1 MDNNVQQRIIDLE
14 QLVLNAP
21 DDMVRRVVQE
31 QLDRLKERQKINVD
45 KDFSG
50 VITAINSLI
59 EKTYNSSTVMSNQ
72 QIDEV
77 IADRLKKLKINQAN
91 LSSELKELI
100 GQTKTTI
107 IQINEIKV
115 SSSTG
120 SKGRRLEDILL
131 SDSEAQNNVYLF
143 GEAGTGKAMPLSSK
157 VLAEDGWKTF
167 AEIKVG
173 DKVWGEDGNLYE
185 VDGVYDRGIKSVYGI
200 TMNDGGYA
208 ESCDEHLWKIYTSS
222 DRGHKNK
229 GRILP
234 LSEFKDKIKTERG
247 RANAFIDVSKAI
259 NFPKKEHVINP
270 YLLGV
275 ILGDGSVTV
284 GTPSITNPSQELF
297 DSLVLPIGVELVE
310 RHNLERCLTY
320 GITRTDS
327 SGANVLTTELKRLG
341 VFGNKSLT
349 KFIPNEYLIDSLEN
363 RISLLQGLNDTD
375 GCVDG
380 THFEYSTSSQELA
393 NNYAE
398 LVRSL
403 GGTAKIKSRIPHYT
417 YNGIKKS
424 GSISFRVYCVFPDN
438 IEPFRL
444 ASKKEKFT
452 KRTKYFP
459 KRFIDQV
466 VYKGQE
472 EVKCI
477 SVTNP
482 THLYITDDYIVTHNT
497 FIAGTIAD
505 KLNYK
510 LITLNCNQFTSPLD
524 IIGGQ
529 TIDGYKEGR
538 LTQAWGNLDLGTNP
552 LGEPY
557 LGALLLLDELPKIDP
572 NTAGILNDGLAKIKD
587 GIKEITDSKGN
598 KVQVMPTIMNG
609 NGELVSK
616 KKIFIIAT
624 GNSLLNEANKDYE
637 ANFKQDLSLQD
648 RFAGSCYK
656 ITYNYKFEYE
666 KMMTNV
672 STKSLPNVKIDLT
685 FAFNFL
691 SQLRMKIVELELTG
705 VAFVSTRLMI
715 VARDTF
721 VAYIVNRE
729 LAPDNIAEPKKISE
743 VVRSFMSLFKKDQRE
758 NLEDKLEDEF
768 KEFYDMC
775 AVREALPLDQLND
788 STQEQRKLA
797 ETIIETAEAKYRQ
810 ENAIPL

>member
-1 MDNNVQQRIIDLE
+1 MDNNVQQRIKELE
-14 QLVLNAP
+14 DLVLNAP
-21 DDMVRRVVQE
+21 DENVRRVVQE

-59 EKTYNSSTVMSNQ
+59 EKTYNSSAVMSNQ

-77 IADRLKKLKINQAN
+77 IAERLKKLKINQAN

-100 GQTKTTI
+100 GQTKTTV

-115 SSSTG
+115 SSSQG
-120 SKGRRLEDILL
+120 SRGRRLEDVLM
-131 SDSEAQNNVYLF
+131 SDAEAQNNVYIF
-143 GEAGTGKAMPLSSK
+143 GEAGTGKAMPLTSK

-167 AEIKVG
+167 ADVKVG
-173 DKVWGEDGNLYE
+173 DKVWGEDGKLYE
-185 VDGVYDRGIKSVYGI
+185 IDGVYDRGIKSVYGI

-208 ESCDEHLWKIYTSS
+208 ESCDEHLWKIYTRC
-222 DRGHKNK
+222 DRGHKNN
-229 GRILP
+229 GRVLQ
-234 LSEFKDKIKTERG
+234 LSEFKDKIKTIDG
-247 RANAFIDVSKAI
+247 NANAFIDVSKAI
-259 NFPKKEHVINP
+259 NFPKKEHVIDP

-297 DSLVLPIGVELVE
+297 DSLILPDGVELIE
-310 RHNLERCLTY
+310 RHNLEKCLTY
-320 GITRTDS
+320 AITRIDS
-327 SGANVLTTELKRLG
+327 SSANVLTTELKRLG

-349 KFIPNEYLIDSLEN
+349 KFIPSEYLIDSLEN

-375 GCVDG
+375 GYPDG
-380 THFEYSTSSQELA
+380 THFEYSTSSEELA

-398 LVRSL
+398 LVRSI
-403 GGTAKIKSRIPHYT
+403 GGTAKIKSRIPYYT
-417 YNGIKKS
+417 YNGLKKA
-424 GSISFRVYCVFPDN
+424 GNISFRVYCVFPDD

-444 ASKKEKFT
+444 ACKKEKFI

-466 VYKGQE
+466 VYKGEE
-472 EVKCI
+472 EVRCI

-497 FIAGTIAD
+497 FIAGIIAD

-524 IIGGQ
+524 IVGGQ
-529 TIDGYKEGR
+529 TIEGYKEGR
-538 LTQAWGNLDLGTNP
+538 LTQAWGNLDLGSNALGNP
-552 LGEPY
+552 YE
-557 LGALLLLDELPKIDP
+557 GALLLLDELPKIDP

-587 GIKEITDSKGN
+587 GVKEVTDSKGN
-598 KVQVMPTIMNG
+598 KVQVPPSIMNG
-609 NGELVSK
+609 NGELIEK

-666 KMMTNV
+666 KIMTNV
-672 STKSLPNVKIDLT
+672 STKTLPNVIFDLT

-729 LAPDNIAEPKKISE
+729 LAPNNIAEPKKISE
-743 VVRSFMSLFKKDQRE
+743 VVKSFMSLFKPDQRSNIE
-758 NLEDKLEDEF
+758 NQLSNEF
-768 KEFYDMC
+768 KEFYDNC
-775 AVREALPLDQLND
+775 AIKESLPLDQLNE
-788 STQEQRKLA
+788 STKEQRDLA
-797 ETIIETAEAKYRQ
+797 KIIIETAEANYAKD
-810 ENAIPL
+810 NAIPL

>member
-1 MDNNVQQRIIDLE
+1 MDNTQKRIEDLE

-21 DDMVRRVVQE
+21 DDTVRRIAQE
-31 QLDRLKERQKINVD
+31 QLDRVKERQKINVD

-59 EKTYNSSTVMSNQ
+59 EKTYNSSTAMSSQ
-72 QIDEV
+72 QIDEA
-77 IADRLKKLKINQAN
+77 IAERLKKLKINQAN

-100 GQTKTTI
+100 GQTKTTV

-115 SSSTG
+115 SSSSGTR
-120 SKGRRLEDILL
+120 GRRLEDVLL
-131 SDSEAQNNVYLF
+131 SDAEAQNNVYLF
-143 GEAGTGKAMPLSSK
+143 GEAGTGKAMPLSSRIL
-157 VLAEDGWKTF
+157 VENGWKTF

-185 VDGVYDRGIKSVYGI
+185 VDGVYDRGVKSVYGI

-208 ESCDEHLWKIYTSS
+208 ESCDEHLWKIYTRS
-222 DRGHKNK
+222 DRSHKNN
-229 GRILP
+229 GRVLS
-234 LSEFKDKIKTERG
+234 LSEFKDKIKTSDG
-247 RANAFIDVSKAI
+247 NANAFIDISKAI
-259 NFPKKEHVINP
+259 DFPKKEHIIDP

-275 ILGDGSVTV
+275 LIGDGCVTT
-284 GTPSITNPSQELF
+284 GTPTITNPSQELF
-297 DSLVLPIGVELVE
+297 DSLILPNGVELVE

-327 SGANVLTTELKRLG
+327 SSTNAFTSELKRLG
-341 VFGNKSLT
+341 IFGNKSIT

-375 GCVDG
+375 GCADG
-380 THFEYSTSSQELA
+380 THFEYSTSSEELS
-393 NNYAE
+393 NNYSE

-403 GGTAKIKSRIPHYT
+403 GGTAKIKSRIPYYT
-417 YNGIKKS
+417 NNGVKKE
-424 GSISFRVYCVFPDN
+424 GNISFRVYCVFPDD
-438 IEPFRL
+438 IEPFKL
-444 ASKKEKFT
+444 ASKKEKFI

-466 VYKGQE
+466 VYKGEE
-472 EVKCI
+472 EVRCI

-497 FIAGTIAD
+497 FIAGIIAD

-524 IIGGQ
+524 IVGGQ
-529 TIDGYKEGR
+529 TIEGYKEGR
-538 LTQAWGNLDLGTNP
+538 LTQAWGNIDLGVNP
-552 LGEPY
+552 LGNAYE
-557 LGALLLLDELPKIDP
+557 GALLLLDELPKIDP

-587 GIKEITDSKGN
+587 GVKEVTDSKGN
-598 KVQVMPTIMNG
+598 KVQVPPTIMNG
-609 NGELVSK
+609 NGELITK
-616 KKIFIIAT
+616 KKIFIMAT

-672 STKSLPNVKIDLT
+672 STKSLPDVKIDLT

-715 VARDTF
+715 VSRDTF

-729 LAPDNIAEPKKISE
+729 LAPDNIVEPKKISE
-743 VVRSFMSLFKKDQRE
+743 VVMSFMSLFKTDQRD
-758 NLEDKLEDEF
+758 NITNQLSAEF

-775 AVREALPLDQLND
+775 AVKEALPLDQLNE
-788 STQEQRKLA
+788 STKEQKELA
-797 ETIIETAEAKYRQ
+797 KIIIETAESKYKQ
-810 ENAIPL
+810 DNAIPL

>member
-120 SKGRRLEDILL
+120 SKGRRLEDVIM
-131 SDSEAQNNVYLF
+131 SDAEAQNNVYLF
-143 GEAGTGKAMPLSSK
+143 GESGTGK
-157 VLAEDGWKTF
+157 TF
-167 AEIKVG
+167 V
-173 DKVWGEDGNLYE
+173 
-185 VDGVYDRGIKSVYGI
+185 
-200 TMNDGGYA
+200 
-208 ESCDEHLWKIYTSS
+208 
-222 DRGHKNK
+222 
-229 GRILP
+229 
-234 LSEFKDKIKTERG
+234 
-247 RANAFIDVSKAI
+247 
-259 NFPKKEHVINP
+259 
-270 YLLGV
+270 
-275 ILGDGSVTV
+275 
-284 GTPSITNPSQELF
+284 
-297 DSLVLPIGVELVE
+297 
-310 RHNLERCLTY
+310 
-320 GITRTDS
+320 
-327 SGANVLTTELKRLG
+327 
-341 VFGNKSLT
+341 
-349 KFIPNEYLIDSLEN
+349 
-363 RISLLQGLNDTD
+363 
-375 GCVDG
+375 
-380 THFEYSTSSQELA
+380 
-393 NNYAE
+393 
-398 LVRSL
+398 
-403 GGTAKIKSRIPHYT
+403 
-417 YNGIKKS
+417 
-424 GSISFRVYCVFPDN
+424 
-438 IEPFRL
+438 
-444 ASKKEKFT
+444 
-452 KRTKYFP
+452 
-459 KRFIDQV
+459 
-466 VYKGQE
+466 
-472 EVKCI
+472 
-477 SVTNP
+477 
-482 THLYITDDYIVTHNT
+482 
-497 FIAGTIAD
+497 AGTIAD

-648 RFAGSCYK
+648 RFAGSCYR

-666 KMMTNV
+666 DIMTKI
-672 STKSLPNVKIDLT
+672 SSKSFPDGTIIDMT

-691 SQLRMKIVELELTG
+691 AQLRQQIVEDKLTG
-705 VAFVSTRLMI
+705 IAFVSTRLMI

-721 VAYIVNRE
+721 VAFLVNRE
-729 LAPDNIAEPKKISE
+729 ENPNKIPRPKKLSE
-743 VVRSFMSLFKKDQRE
+743 VVKSFLSLFSEQQRE
-758 NLEDKLEDEF
+758 SLIQKLDSQF
-768 KEFYDMC
+768 KEFYAICEVKD
-775 AVREALPLDQLND
+775 VTPLDQLGI
-788 STQEQRKLA
+788 STELERKTA
-797 ETIIETAEAKYRQ
+797 ELIIEEAERKYA
-810 ENAIPL
+810 ENSAIPL

>member
-1 MDNNVQQRIIDLE
+1 MDNNVQQRIKDLE
-14 QLVLNAP
+14 ELVLNAP
-21 DDMVRRVVQE
+21 DDNVRKVVQE

-77 IADRLKKLKINQAN
+77 IAERLKKLKINQAN

-100 GQTKTTI
+100 GQTKTTV

-115 SSSTG
+115 SSSSG
-120 SKGRRLEDILL
+120 SKGRRLEDVLL
-131 SDSEAQNNVYLF
+131 SDAEAQNNVYLF
-143 GEAGTGKAMPLSSK
+143 GEAGTGKTYMA
-157 VLAEDGWKTF
+157 
-167 AEIKVG
+167 
-173 DKVWGEDGNLYE
+173 
-185 VDGVYDRGIKSVYGI
+185 GV
-200 TMNDGGYA
+200 
-208 ESCDEHLWKIYTSS
+208 
-222 DRGHKNK
+222 
-229 GRILP
+229 
-234 LSEFKDKIKTERG
+234 
-247 RANAFIDVSKAI
+247 
-259 NFPKKEHVINP
+259 
-270 YLLGV
+270 
-275 ILGDGSVTV
+275 
-284 GTPSITNPSQELF
+284 
-297 DSLVLPIGVELVE
+297 
-310 RHNLERCLTY
+310 
-320 GITRTDS
+320 
-327 SGANVLTTELKRLG
+327 
-341 VFGNKSLT
+341 
-349 KFIPNEYLIDSLEN
+349 
-363 RISLLQGLNDTD
+363 
-375 GCVDG
+375 
-380 THFEYSTSSQELA
+380 
-393 NNYAE
+393 
-398 LVRSL
+398 
-403 GGTAKIKSRIPHYT
+403 
-417 YNGIKKS
+417 
-424 GSISFRVYCVFPDN
+424 
-438 IEPFRL
+438 
-444 ASKKEKFT
+444 
-452 KRTKYFP
+452 
-459 KRFIDQV
+459 
-466 VYKGQE
+466 
-472 EVKCI
+472 
-477 SVTNP
+477 
-482 THLYITDDYIVTHNT
+482 
-497 FIAGTIAD
+497 IAD

-587 GIKEITDSKGN
+587 SIKEITDSKGN

-672 STKSLPNVKIDLT
+672 STKSLPNVKFDLT

-691 SQLRMKIVELELTG
+691 SQLRMKIVELELTC

-729 LAPDNIAEPKKISE
+729 LAPNNIAEPKKISE
-743 VVRSFMSLFKKDQRE
+743 VVMSFMSLFKSDQRD
-758 NLEDKLEDEF
+758 NITNQLTAEF
-768 KEFYDMC
+768 KEFYDLC
-775 AVREALPLDQLND
+775 AVKESLPLDQLNE
-788 STQEQRKLA
+788 STKEQRDLA
-797 ETIIETAEAKYRQ
+797 DIIIQNAEANYARD
-810 ENAIPL
+810 NAIPL

>member
-1 MDNNVQQRIIDLE
+1 MDNNVQKRIEELE
-14 QLVLNAP
+14 FLVLNAP
-21 DDMVRRVVQE
+21 DDNVRRVVQE
-31 QLDRLKERQKINVD
+31 QLDKLKERQKINVD

-107 IQINEIKV
+107 IEINEVKV
-115 SSSTG
+115 SATSG
-120 SKGRRLEDILL
+120 ERGRRLEDVLL
-131 SDSEAQNNVYLF
+131 SDLEAQNNVYLY

-208 ESCDEHLWKIYTSS
+208 ESCDEHLWKIYTRC

-234 LSEFKDKIKTERG
+234 LSEFKDKIKTSDG
-247 RANAFIDVSKAI
+247 NANAFIDVSKAI
-259 NFPKKEHVINP
+259 NFPKKEHFIDP

-327 SGANVLTTELKRLG
+327 SVANVLTSELKRLG
-341 VFGNKSLT
+341 IFGNKSIT
-349 KFIPNEYLIDSLEN
+349 KFIPNEYLIDNLEN

-380 THFEYSTSSQELA
+380 THFEYSTSSEELA

-403 GGTAKIKSRIPHYT
+403 GGTAKIKSRIPYYT
-417 YNGIKKS
+417 NNGIKKE
-424 GSISFRVYCVFPDN
+424 GNLSFRIYCVFPDN
-438 IEPFRL
+438 IEPFKL
-444 ASKKEKFT
+444 ASKKEKFI

-466 VYKGQE
+466 IYKGEE

-497 FIAGTIAD
+497 FIAGEIA
-505 KLNYK
+505 KKVNYK

-524 IIGGQ
+524 IVGGQ

-538 LTQAWGNLDLGTNP
+538 LTEAWGNIDLGTNP

-557 LGALLLLDELPKIDP
+557 VGALLLLDELPKIDP

-587 GIKEITDSKGN
+587 GVKKYEGN
-598 KVQVMPTIMNG
+598 GKTVFIPPTIMNG
-609 NGELVSK
+609 NGELIEK
-616 KKIFIIAT
+616 KKIYVIAT

-656 ITYNYKFEYE
+656 ITYNYKFEYK
-666 KMMTNV
+666 KMMTDV
-672 STKSLPNVKIDLT
+672 STKKLPNVTIDLT

-729 LAPDNIAEPKKISE
+729 LAPKNIAEPKKISE
-743 VVRSFMSLFKKDQRE
+743 VVMSFMSLFKPDQRD
-758 NLEDKLEDEF
+758 NITNQLTTEF
-768 KEFYDMC
+768 QEFYNLC
-775 AVREALPLDQLND
+775 AVKEALPLDQLNE
-788 STQEQRKLA
+788 STKEQRDLA
-797 ETIIETAEAKYRQ
+797 DIIIQNAEANYARD
-810 ENAIPL
+810 NAIPL

>member
-1 MDNNVQQRIIDLE
+1 MDNNVQQRIKDLE
-14 QLVLNAP
+14 ELVLNAP
-21 DDMVRRVVQE
+21 DDNVRKVVQE

-77 IADRLKKLKINQAN
+77 IAERLKKLKINQAN

-100 GQTKTTI
+100 GQTKTTV

-115 SSSTG
+115 SSSSG
-120 SKGRRLEDILL
+120 SKGRRLEDVLL
-131 SDSEAQNNVYLF
+131 SDAEAQNNVYLF
-143 GEAGTGKAMPLSSK
+143 GEAGTGKTYMA
-157 VLAEDGWKTF
+157 
-167 AEIKVG
+167 
-173 DKVWGEDGNLYE
+173 
-185 VDGVYDRGIKSVYGI
+185 GV
-200 TMNDGGYA
+200 
-208 ESCDEHLWKIYTSS
+208 
-222 DRGHKNK
+222 
-229 GRILP
+229 
-234 LSEFKDKIKTERG
+234 
-247 RANAFIDVSKAI
+247 
-259 NFPKKEHVINP
+259 
-270 YLLGV
+270 
-275 ILGDGSVTV
+275 
-284 GTPSITNPSQELF
+284 
-297 DSLVLPIGVELVE
+297 
-310 RHNLERCLTY
+310 
-320 GITRTDS
+320 
-327 SGANVLTTELKRLG
+327 
-341 VFGNKSLT
+341 
-349 KFIPNEYLIDSLEN
+349 
-363 RISLLQGLNDTD
+363 
-375 GCVDG
+375 
-380 THFEYSTSSQELA
+380 
-393 NNYAE
+393 
-398 LVRSL
+398 
-403 GGTAKIKSRIPHYT
+403 
-417 YNGIKKS
+417 
-424 GSISFRVYCVFPDN
+424 
-438 IEPFRL
+438 
-444 ASKKEKFT
+444 
-452 KRTKYFP
+452 
-459 KRFIDQV
+459 
-466 VYKGQE
+466 
-472 EVKCI
+472 
-477 SVTNP
+477 
-482 THLYITDDYIVTHNT
+482 
-497 FIAGTIAD
+497 IAD

-587 GIKEITDSKGN
+587 SIKEITDSKGN

-672 STKSLPNVKIDLT
+672 STKSLPNVKFDLT

-729 LAPDNIAEPKKISE
+729 LAPNNIAEPKKISE
-743 VVRSFMSLFKKDQRE
+743 VVMSFMSLFKSDQRD
-758 NLEDKLEDEF
+758 NITNQLTAEF
-768 KEFYDMC
+768 KEFYDLC
-775 AVREALPLDQLND
+775 AVKESLPLDQLNE
-788 STQEQRKLA
+788 STKEQRDLA
-797 ETIIETAEAKYRQ
+797 DIIIQNAEANYARD
-810 ENAIPL
+810 NAIPL

>member
-1 MDNNVQQRIIDLE
+1 MDNTQKRIEDLE

-21 DDMVRRVVQE
+21 DDTVRRIAQE
-31 QLDRLKERQKINVD
+31 QLDKVKERQKINVD

-59 EKTYNSSTVMSNQ
+59 EKVYNSSTAMSSQ
-72 QIDEV
+72 QIDLA
-77 IADRLKKLKINQAN
+77 IADRLKKLKINQEN
-91 LSSELKELI
+91 LSKELKELI
-100 GQTKTTI
+100 GQTKTTV

-115 SSSTG
+115 SSSKG
-120 SKGRRLEDILL
+120 AKGRRLEDVLM
-131 SDSEAQNNVYLF
+131 SDAEAQNNVYIF
-143 GEAGTGKAMPLSSK
+143 GEAGTGKAMPLSSR

-167 AEIKVG
+167 ADVKVG
-173 DKVWGEDGNLYE
+173 DKVWGEDGKLYE
-185 VDGVYDRGIKSVYGI
+185 IDGVYDRGIKSVYGI

-208 ESCDEHLWKIYTSS
+208 ESCDEHLWKIYTRS
-222 DRGHKNK
+222 DRSHKNN

-234 LSEFKDKIKTERG
+234 LSEFKDKIKTING
-247 RANAFIDVSKAI
+247 DANAFIDVSKAV
-259 NFPKKEHVINP
+259 NFPKKEHVIDP

-297 DSLVLPIGVELVE
+297 DSLVLPEGVELTE
-310 RHNLERCLTY
+310 RTYSERCLSY
-320 GITRTDS
+320 GITRKDNS
-327 SGANVLTTELKRLG
+327 SQNELTLELKRLG
-341 VFGNKSLT
+341 IFGNKSLT

-375 GCVDG
+375 GCADG
-380 THFEYSTSSQELA
+380 THFEYSTSSEELA

-398 LVRSL
+398 LVRSV
-403 GGTAKIKSRIPHYT
+403 GGTAKIKSRIPYFT
-417 YNGIKKS
+417 YNGIKKE
-424 GSISFRVYCVFPDN
+424 GNVSFRIYCVFPDD
-438 IEPFRL
+438 IEPFKL
-444 ASKKEKFT
+444 ASKKERFT
-452 KRTKYFP
+452 QRTKYFP

-466 VYKGQE
+466 VYKGEE
-472 EVKCI
+472 EVRCI

-497 FIAGTIAD
+497 FVAGIIAD

-524 IIGGQ
+524 IVGGQ
-529 TIDGYKEGR
+529 TIEGYKEGR
-538 LTQAWGNLDLGTNP
+538 LTQAWGNLDLGLNA
-552 LGEPY
+552 LGESY
-557 LGALLLLDELPKIDP
+557 EGALLLLDELPKIDP

-587 GIKEITDSKGN
+587 GVKEITDSKGN
-598 KVQVMPTIMNG
+598 KVQVPPSIMNG
-609 NGELVSK
+609 NGELIEK

-666 KMMTNV
+666 KIMTNV
-672 STKSLPNVKIDLT
+672 STKTLPNVIFDLT

-715 VARDTF
+715 VTRDTF

-729 LAPDNIAEPKKISE
+729 LAPNNIPEPKRISE
-743 VVRSFMSLFKKDQRE
+743 VVKSFMSLFKKDQRE
-758 NLEDKLEDEF
+758 NLEDKLKDQF
-768 KEFYDMC
+768 KEFYNEC
-775 AVREALPLDQLND
+775 AVKEGLPLDQLNN
-788 STQEQRKLA
+788 STKEQRDLA
-797 ETIIETAEAKYRQ
+797 GTIIETAESNYAKD
-810 ENAIPL
+810 NAIPL

>member
-1 MDNNVQQRIIDLE
+1 MDNNVQQRIKDLE
-14 QLVLNAP
+14 ELVLNAP
-21 DDMVRRVVQE
+21 DDNVRKVVQE

-77 IADRLKKLKINQAN
+77 IAERLKKLKINQAN

-100 GQTKTTI
+100 GQTKTTV

-115 SSSTG
+115 SSSSG
-120 SKGRRLEDILL
+120 SKGRRLEDVLL
-131 SDSEAQNNVYLF
+131 SDAEAQNNVYLF
-143 GEAGTGKAMPLSSK
+143 GEAGTGKTYMA
-157 VLAEDGWKTF
+157 
-167 AEIKVG
+167 
-173 DKVWGEDGNLYE
+173 
-185 VDGVYDRGIKSVYGI
+185 GV
-200 TMNDGGYA
+200 
-208 ESCDEHLWKIYTSS
+208 
-222 DRGHKNK
+222 
-229 GRILP
+229 
-234 LSEFKDKIKTERG
+234 
-247 RANAFIDVSKAI
+247 
-259 NFPKKEHVINP
+259 
-270 YLLGV
+270 
-275 ILGDGSVTV
+275 
-284 GTPSITNPSQELF
+284 
-297 DSLVLPIGVELVE
+297 
-310 RHNLERCLTY
+310 
-320 GITRTDS
+320 
-327 SGANVLTTELKRLG
+327 
-341 VFGNKSLT
+341 
-349 KFIPNEYLIDSLEN
+349 
-363 RISLLQGLNDTD
+363 
-375 GCVDG
+375 
-380 THFEYSTSSQELA
+380 
-393 NNYAE
+393 
-398 LVRSL
+398 
-403 GGTAKIKSRIPHYT
+403 
-417 YNGIKKS
+417 
-424 GSISFRVYCVFPDN
+424 
-438 IEPFRL
+438 
-444 ASKKEKFT
+444 
-452 KRTKYFP
+452 
-459 KRFIDQV
+459 
-466 VYKGQE
+466 
-472 EVKCI
+472 
-477 SVTNP
+477 
-482 THLYITDDYIVTHNT
+482 
-497 FIAGTIAD
+497 IAD

-587 GIKEITDSKGN
+587 SIKEITDSKGN

-672 STKSLPNVKIDLT
+672 STKSLPTVKFDLT

-729 LAPDNIAEPKKISE
+729 LAPNNIAEPKKISE
-743 VVRSFMSLFKKDQRE
+743 VVMSFMSLFKSDQRD
-758 NLEDKLEDEF
+758 NITNQLTAEF
-768 KEFYDMC
+768 KEFYDLC
-775 AVREALPLDQLND
+775 AVKESLPLDQLNE
-788 STQEQRKLA
+788 STKEQRDLA
-797 ETIIETAEAKYRQ
+797 DIIIQNAEANYARD
-810 ENAIPL
+810 NAIPL